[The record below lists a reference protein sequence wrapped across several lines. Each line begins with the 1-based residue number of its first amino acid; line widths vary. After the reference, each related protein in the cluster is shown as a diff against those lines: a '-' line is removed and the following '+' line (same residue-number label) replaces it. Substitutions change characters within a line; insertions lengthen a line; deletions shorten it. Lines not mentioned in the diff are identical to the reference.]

1 MRVVSLSLF
10 VVALSRTNGPTDS
23 PIARV
28 VVLINGLK
36 SKIMADGQAEQ
47 AVYDKY
53 ACWCEKTTGRKAS
66 AIEKAKTD
74 IESLSQ
80 EIKELKGRLG
90 SFVAEVA
97 GLEKNI
103 ADLQSSITKMEKMRK
118 NENEEYLADKA
129 SLEQGIANLEKA
141 IQVLSA
147 GTSGFSPAM
156 METRMLTV
164 AAGVRNALHLYA
176 SHNTGSDIKSHTDD
190 FATVKS
196 FLGTPS
202 AWVEESASVYSPHKG
217 TYSTQS
223 GAVQGIL
230 ADMLDTFKRNR
241 ESAIEEETM
250 KAAEYSNLMDT
261 KLKDLSLLKKTL
273 TKKKMDQGDD
283 TKALGEAKLNR
294 ADTQKQLDTDEE
306 FFGTTQTAC
315 KAKAD
320 EWSERS
326 RLRAEELAGINE
338 AVAILTD
345 PSSQDIF
352 TEAGTFLQTSAEKDR
367 SAAAYK
373 VLQETARATGSPK
386 IAAVATKA
394 KMTAKGHFD
403 RIIANIDKMMAN
415 LRTEEKDDI
424 EKKTWCE
431 NEMTSANN
439 RNEALEADKDSL
451 TSKINRGKSKV
462 SQLNAA
468 IEEAEAS
475 INEEEETM
483 ANATDVRNSDNRAY
497 KAAVKADTDAVMLVT
512 KAIEALSK
520 FYSLRQDH
528 VNHHHTHGGDA
539 HVKHTHGARK
549 DDPEY
554 TTSEDTPP
562 ETFEGTYGGRGSENS
577 GIVGILSMIKED
589 LQKDI
594 AKAHEEEAE
603 SVAEYRKLVAESKEN
618 VAALNKKINAM
629 KTQIADTELEIE
641 EDETEWTEKDTQKK
655 KTDAYIAEIKPNCDW
670 IKDNFKPRQEAR
682 KTEMDGLDTAKG
694 QLAGMQEMAAIAT
707 NNQVATA
714 TAAATPAWKAPTV
727 DDELKE
733 LDVTAQSFGVSFLQ
747 CKA

>member
-1 MRVVSLSLF
+1 
-10 VVALSRTNGPTDS
+10 
-23 PIARV
+23 

-36 SKIMADGQAEQ
+36 SKIVADGQMEQ

-66 AIEKAKTD
+66 AIENAKAS

-103 ADLQSSITKMEKMRK
+103 ADTQASITKMEKMRK
-118 NENEEYLADKA
+118 NENEDYLADKA

-164 AAGVRNALHLYA
+164 AAGVRNAMKLYTK
-176 SHNTGSDIKSHTDD
+176 HNTDVRSREED
-190 FATVKS
+190 FQSVKS

-261 KLKDLSLLKKTL
+261 KLNDLSLLKKTL

-283 TKALGEAKLNR
+283 TKSLGEAKLNR

-306 FFGTTQTAC
+306 FFATTQKAC

-338 AVAILTD
+338 AVAILTSD
-345 PSSQDIF
+345 DSQAIF
-352 TEAGTFLQTSAEKDR
+352 SEAGTFLQTSQSKDR
-367 SAAAYK
+367 AEAAYST
-373 VLQETARATGSPK
+373 LQATAKASGNPK
-386 IAAVATKA
+386 LAALATKA
-394 KMTAKGHFD
+394 KMSTKGHFD
-403 RIIANIDKMMAN
+403 RIIKNIEKMMAN
-415 LRTEEKDDI
+415 LRQEEADDI
-424 EKKTWCE
+424 DKKAWCE

-439 RNEALEADKDSL
+439 RNEALEADKDAL
-451 TSKINRGKSKV
+451 TSKMNRGKNKV
-462 SQLNAA
+462 KDLNAA
-468 IEEAEAS
+468 IAESQGA
-475 INEEEETM
+475 IQEEEENM
-483 ANATDVRNSDNRAY
+483 ANATDVRNSDNRVF

-528 VNHHHTHGGDA
+528 V
-539 HVKHTHGARK
+539 KHTK
-549 DDPEY
+549 DGKKQPEY

-562 ETFEGTYGGRGSENS
+562 ETFEGTYGGRGSENT
-577 GIVGILSMIKED
+577 GVVGILSMIKED

-603 SVAEYRKLVAESKEN
+603 SVAEYRELVKESQETI
-618 VAALNKKINAM
+618 AALDKKINAM
-629 KTQIADTELEIE
+629 KAQIADTQLEIE
-641 EDETEWTEKDTQKK
+641 EDSTEWKEKDQQKK
-655 KTDAYIAEIKPNCDW
+655 ATDAYIAEIQPNCDW
-670 IKDNFKPRQEAR
+670 IKDNFKPRAEAR
-682 KTEMDGLDTAKG
+682 KTEMDGLETAKG

-707 NNQVATA
+707 SNAVAP
-714 TAAATPAWKAPTV
+714 AASTPAWKPPSV
-727 DDELKE
+727 DDELRE
-733 LDVTAQSFGVSFLQ
+733 LDVTAKSFGLSFLQ
-747 CKA
+747 RKA

>member
-1 MRVVSLSLF
+1 MRVVSLCLF
-10 VVALSRTNGPTDS
+10 VAALSLSHGDS

-28 VVLINGLK
+28 VVLIEGLK
-36 SKIMADGQAEQ
+36 SKIIADGQMEQ

-66 AIEKAKTD
+66 AIEAAKASID
-74 IESLSQ
+74 SLSND
-80 EIKELKGRLG
+80 IKKLKGRLG

-103 ADLQSSITKMEKMRK
+103 AETQASITKTEKLRK
-118 NENEEYLADKA
+118 NENEEFLSDKA

-141 IQVLSA
+141 VQVLSA
-147 GTSGFSPAM
+147 GTSGVTTGVSSSAM

-164 AAGVRNALHLYA
+164 AAGVRNAMRLYEK
-176 SHNTGSDIKSHTDD
+176 HNSKSLPGSQIGAEE

-202 AWVEESASVYSPHKG
+202 AWVETSASVYSPHKG

-250 KAAEYSNLMDT
+250 KAAEYQNLMDT
-261 KLKDLSLLKKTL
+261 KRKDLSLLKKTL

-294 ADTQKQLDTDEE
+294 ADTQEQLDTDEA
-306 FFGTTQTAC
+306 FFKTTQKAC

-338 AVAILTD
+338 AVAILTSD
-345 PSSQDIF
+345 DATATF
-352 TEAGTFLQTSAEKDR
+352 TEAGTFFLQTSASRDR
-367 SAAAYK
+367 SEAAYRA
-373 VLQETARATGSPK
+373 LQETARASGSPK
-386 IAAVATKA
+386 LAALATKA

-403 RIIANIDKMMAN
+403 RIIKNIEKMMAN
-415 LRTEEKDDI
+415 LRQEEKDDI
-424 EKKTWCE
+424 TKKTWCE
-431 NEMTSANN
+431 NEMASSNN
-439 RNEALEADKDSL
+439 RNEALEADKDQL
-451 TSKINRGKSKV
+451 TSKINRGTNKISE
-462 SQLNAA
+462 LNGA
-468 IEEAEAS
+468 IADAEGA

-483 ANATDVRNSDNRAY
+483 ANATDSRNADNRAF
-497 KAAVKADTDAVMLVT
+497 KAAIKADTDSVMLVT

-528 VNHHHTHGGDA
+528 V
-539 HVKHTHGARK
+539 KHTKDTIADRK
-549 DDPEY
+549 QPEY

-562 ETFEGTYGGRGSENS
+562 ETFEGTYGGRGSENT
-577 GIVGILSMIKED
+577 GIVGILDMIKED

-603 SVAEYRKLVAESKEN
+603 GMAAYRELIEESKETI
-618 VAALNKKINAM
+618 AALNKKINAM
-629 KTQIADTELEIE
+629 KTQIADTEYQKE
-641 EDETEWTEKDTQKK
+641 EDSTEWKEKDQQKK
-655 KTDAYIAEIKPNCDW
+655 ATDAYIAEIKPNCDW
-670 IKDNFKPRQEAR
+670 IKDNFKPRAEAR

-707 NNQVATA
+707 SNAVATA
-714 TAAATPAWKAPTV
+714 GKAAPAWKPPSV
-727 DDELKE
+727 DDELAE
-733 LDVTAQSFGVSFLQ
+733 LDSTAKSYGLSFLQ
-747 CKA
+747 RKA

>member
-1 MRVVSLSLF
+1 MD
-10 VVALSRTNGPTDS
+10 A
-23 PIARV
+23 
-28 VVLINGLK
+28 
-36 SKIMADGQAEQ
+36 
-47 AVYDKY
+47 
-53 ACWCEKTTGRKAS
+53 
-66 AIEKAKTD
+66 
-74 IESLSQ
+74 
-80 EIKELKGRLG
+80 
-90 SFVAEVA
+90 
-97 GLEKNI
+97 
-103 ADLQSSITKMEKMRK
+103 SITKMEKMRK

-164 AAGVRNALHLYA
+164 AAGVRNAMKLYEK
-176 SHNTGSDIKSHTDD
+176 HNTDVRSHADD
-190 FATVKS
+190 FASVKS

-250 KAAEYSNLMDT
+250 KAAEYQNLMDT

-283 TKALGEAKLNR
+283 TKALGDAKRNR
-294 ADTQKQLDTDEE
+294 ADTQEQLDTDEA
-306 FFGTTQTAC
+306 FFKTTQKAC

-338 AVAILTD
+338 AVAILTSD
-345 PSSQDIF
+345 DATATF
-352 TEAGTFLQTSAEKDR
+352 TEAGTFFLQTSASRDR
-367 SAAAYK
+367 SEAAYRA
-373 VLQETARATGSPK
+373 LQETARASGSPK
-386 IAAVATKA
+386 LAALATKA

-403 RIIANIDKMMAN
+403 RIIKNIEKMMAN
-415 LRTEEKDDI
+415 LRQEEKDDI
-424 EKKTWCE
+424 TKKTWCE
-431 NEMTSANN
+431 NEMTSSNN
-439 RNEALEADKDSL
+439 RNEALEADKDQL
-451 TSKINRGKSKV
+451 TSKINRGTNKISE
-462 SQLNAA
+462 LNGA
-468 IEEAEAS
+468 IADAEGA

-483 ANATDVRNSDNRAY
+483 ANATDSRNADNRAV
-497 KAAVKADTDAVMLVT
+497 KAATDSVMLVT

-528 VNHHHTHGGDA
+528 V
-539 HVKHTHGARK
+539 KHTKDTIADRK
-549 DDPEY
+549 QPEY

-562 ETFEGTYGGRGSENS
+562 ETFEGTYGGRGSENT
-577 GIVGILSMIKED
+577 GIVGILDMIKED

-603 SVAEYRKLVAESKEN
+603 GMAAYRELIAESKETI
-618 VAALNKKINAM
+618 AALNKKINAM
-629 KTQIADTELEIE
+629 KTQIADTEYQKE
-641 EDETEWTEKDTQKK
+641 EDSTEWKEKDQQKK
-655 KTDAYIAEIKPNCDW
+655 ATDAYIAEIKPNCDW
-670 IKDNFKPRQEAR
+670 IKDNFKPRAEAR

-707 NNQVATA
+707 SNAVATA
-714 TAAATPAWKAPTV
+714 GKPAPV
-727 DDELKE
+727 DDELAE
-733 LDVTAQSFGVSFLQ
+733 LDSTAKSYGLSFLQ
-747 CKA
+747 RKA

>member
-1 MRVVSLSLF
+1 M
-10 VVALSRTNGPTDS
+10 
-23 PIARV
+23 
-28 VVLINGLK
+28 
-36 SKIMADGQAEQ
+36 EQ

-66 AIEKAKTD
+66 AIENAKAS

-103 ADLQSSITKMEKMRK
+103 AETQASILKTEKMRK
-118 NENEEYLADKA
+118 NEHEDFLADKA
-129 SLEQGIANLEKA
+129 SLKQGIANLEKA

-147 GTSGFSPAM
+147 GTTGFSPAM

-164 AAGVRNALHLYA
+164 AAGVRNAMKLYER
-176 SHNTGSDIKSHTDD
+176 HNTDIRSHDED
-190 FATVKS
+190 FASVKS

-223 GAVQGIL
+223 GAIQGIL

-250 KAAEYSNLMDT
+250 KAAEYQNLMDT

-283 TKALGEAKLNR
+283 TKALGEAKRNR
-294 ADTQKQLDTDEE
+294 ADTQEQLDTDEA
-306 FFGTTQTAC
+306 FFKTTQKAC

-338 AVAILTD
+338 AVAILTSD
-345 PSSQDIF
+345 EATATF
-352 TEAGTFLQTSAEKDR
+352 TEAGTFFLQTSASRDR
-367 SAAAYK
+367 SEAAYRA
-373 VLQETARATGSPK
+373 LQETARASGSPK
-386 IAAVATKA
+386 LAALATKA

-403 RIIANIDKMMAN
+403 RIIKNIEKMMAN
-415 LRTEEKDDI
+415 LRQEEKDDI
-424 EKKTWCE
+424 TKKTWCE
-431 NEMTSANN
+431 NEMTSSNN
-439 RNEALEADKDSL
+439 RNEALEADKDQL
-451 TSKINRGKSKV
+451 TSKINRGTNKISE
-462 SQLNAA
+462 LNGA
-468 IEEAEAS
+468 IADAEGL

-483 ANATDVRNSDNRAY
+483 ANATDSRNADNRAF
-497 KAAVKADTDAVMLVT
+497 KAAVKADTDSVMLVT

-528 VNHHHTHGGDA
+528 V
-539 HVKHTHGARK
+539 KHTKDTIADRK
-549 DDPEY
+549 QPEY

-562 ETFEGTYGGRGSENS
+562 ETFEGTYGGRGSENT
-577 GIVGILSMIKED
+577 GIVGILDMIKED

-603 SVAEYRKLVAESKEN
+603 GMAAYRELIEESKETI
-618 VAALNKKINAM
+618 AALNKKINAM
-629 KTQIADTELEIE
+629 KTQIADTEYQKE
-641 EDETEWTEKDTQKK
+641 EDSTEWKEKDQQKK
-655 KTDAYIAEIKPNCDW
+655 ATDAYIAEIKPNCDW
-670 IKDNFKPRQEAR
+670 IKDNFKPRAEAR

-707 NNQVATA
+707 SNAVATA
-714 TAAATPAWKAPTV
+714 GKAAPAWKPPSV
-727 DDELKE
+727 DDELAE
-733 LDVTAQSFGVSFLQ
+733 LDSTAKSYGLSFLQ
-747 CKA
+747 RKA